1 MMVTDIGRFYLHA
14 NCPSFPVIYL
24 KTNALCSEKI
34 KNILYFF
41 ICQGERVSI
50 HETRTL
56 YHADEARQCLLS
68 VSRLQTWPVINFL
81 ERIHFFDA
89 I

>member
-34 KNILYFF
+34 KNIL
-41 ICQGERVSI
+41 
-50 HETRTL
+50 
-56 YHADEARQCLLS
+56 
-68 VSRLQTWPVINFL
+68 
-81 ERIHFFDA
+81 
-89 I
+89 